1 MRSVINV
8 IFKNSKRSQQLR
20 GKTKRE
26 AILYAIS
33 FLIVF
38 AFLAA
43 TMVLFS
49 IELTTRLIKIN
60 QAYTFVNL
68 LLLMNFIIL
77 FTKSIFESL
86 NVLYFAKDL
95 KVLLRMPIK
104 PGSILN
110 AKLLNM
116 IISEYQMEFIMLA
129 IPMIVYG
136 ILTNAGC
143 LFYLYMFM
151 ILLVLP
157 IIPILITTLL
167 IAIIMRFTNV
177 IKNKSKVM
185 YITIMLATFLIGF
198 VTMGTGGSG
207 EIPSSSV
214 ENIVLQVNGIAE
226 TIADYFPLIR
236 PIMNILLNYN
246 NINGL
251 NNLLIYLLEN
261 IVCYVLI
268 VYIVSKIYLRGAIGT
283 IINSQKDKKNRNKK
297 LKLKDFKQKGKIQ
310 AYLIKELKV
319 MARAP
324 IFLIQCLIIPIVY
337 PITILGAVFLL
348 LSFADSMGVDIVGM
362 LYNMINT
369 PIGAAIFLAIGQ
381 VFNMMNFASIIAI
394 SKEAKNA
401 VLVKYIPIDLAK
413 QFKLKT
419 IIGSSLNF
427 FNGIIVIICYYIF
440 TKNIINS
447 ILMIISLE
455 LMNIFGEKLKLL
467 IDLRN
472 PKLNWNSE
480 YTMMKQNTNVMYILF
495 YTLAIDIVLLLIG
508 NIIKINSIFFT
519 LMIII
524 GIIVNIIINSYVKG
538 KQSKIFGRLYA

>member
-1 MRSVINV
+1 MRSVTKV
-8 IFKNSKRSQQLR
+8 ILKNSKRSQQLR
-20 GKTKRE
+20 GKTKKE
-26 AILYAIS
+26 AILYALS

-38 AFLAA
+38 AFLSV
-43 TMVLFS
+43 TMVAFS
-49 IELTTRLIKIN
+49 VELTKRLMKIN

-104 PGSILN
+104 SGSIVN

-136 ILTNAGC
+136 ILTNVGW
-143 LFYLYMFM
+143 LFYLYMFI

-157 IIPILITTLL
+157 IIPILITTLI
-167 IAIIMRFTNV
+167 IAVIMRFTNV

-185 YITIMLATFLIGF
+185 YITIILATFLIGF
-198 VTMGTGGSG
+198 VTMGSG
-207 EIPSSSV
+207 ENGDLGTASV
-214 ENIVLQVNGIAE
+214 ESIVLQVNGIAE
-226 TIADYFPLIR
+226 TIADYFPLIN
-236 PIMNILLNYN
+236 PIMNTLLNYN
-246 NINGL
+246 NIDGL
-251 NNLLIYLLEN
+251 RNLLLYLLEN
-261 IVCYVLI
+261 IICYIVI

-283 IINSQKDKKNRNKK
+283 IINSQKDKKNRFKK
-297 LKLKDFKQKGKIQ
+297 LSINDCKQRGRRK

-337 PITILGAVFLL
+337 PITILGSVFLL
-348 LSFADSMGVDIVGM
+348 LGFADSMGVDIVGM

-369 PIGAAIFLAIGQ
+369 PIGTAIFLAIGQ

-413 QFKLKT
+413 QFKMKT
-419 IIGSSLNF
+419 MIGSSLNF
-427 FNGIIVIICYYIF
+427 LNGIIVIICYYIF

-455 LMNIFGEKLKLL
+455 LMNILGEKLKLL

-480 YTMMKQNTNVMYILF
+480 YTMMKQNTNVMYVLF
-495 YTLAIDIVLLLIG
+495 YTLAIDILLLIIG
-508 NIIKINSIFFT
+508 NIIKSNNVFFMT
-519 LMIII
+519 IIVGGII
-524 GIIVNIIINSYVKG
+524 GNLIINIYVKD
-538 KQSKIFGRLYA
+538 KQSKLFGRLYV